1 MDSTTFDIDSPEIAE
16 AKQDLLSLDE
26 HDFEHRYKA
35 TKRQYKAVLK
45 SIEWLKEA
53 VYVLGVPGPM
63 DIDSDIVDD
72 AKCTIDDFIALLE
85 RMHSAAYW
93 RSEEQ

>member
-1 MDSTTFDIDSPEIAE
+1 MSETFDIESPEVLE
-16 AKQDLLSLDE
+16 AQADLINLDE

-53 VYVLGVPGPM
+53 VYVLRMPGSM
-63 DIDSDIVDD
+63 DIDSDITDD
-72 AKCTIDDFIALLE
+72 AQCTIDDFVRLLE
-85 RMHSAAYW
+85 RMHLAAYW